1 MRYPAVFLVE
11 VGRSIISGGFMG
23 FWNRLVLL
31 SSLVVAAPVLAE
43 TGSAAEGGTD
53 WEQVRERLLSE
64 CGDPDFSDTVEQWSV
79 LSCWEKS
86 VQGLSDSGEVSEDIA
101 SAFFMEIEVRRSF
114 LEGVREG
121 EASCGPV
128 ADSGVDEEE
137 IDGEDGGYDSDAE
150 DDAEMVTVC
159 HRSGQAKRADAVT
172 IEVPADVADRLV
184 ELGGYQ
190 GPCSDADERRS
201 KAPAPSAKKGDSKK
215 KGGDKVAA
223 RENKSKPEKANKN
236 SDVKKK
242 AEKKQSSAQK
252 NQNSK
257 KGKKGGKR

>member
-86 VQGLSDSGEVSEDIA
+86 VEGLVDSGEVSVDIA

-114 LEGVREG
+114 LEGIREG
-121 EASCGPV
+121 EASCRPED
-128 ADSGVDEEE
+128 DSGFDDEE

-159 HRSGQAKRADAVT
+159 HRSGQGKQGDAVT

-201 KAPAPSAKKGDSKK
+201 KAPAPSAKKSDLKK
-215 KGGDKVAA
+215 KGGEKVAA
-223 RENKSKPEKANKN
+223 RENKSKAEKANKN
-236 SDVKKK
+236 SGVKKK
-242 AEKKQSSAQK
+242 GGKKQSSTSK

-257 KGKKGGKR
+257 KAKKGGKR